1 MHVPALVASD
11 MTVNALSV
19 AMIVLGIVLLV
30 VTLRFWAS
38 AGEDPEVLAP
48 LEVMGD
54 RRFAR
59 AGDAARVELL
69 NTVRPDGAER
79 VDHIEAP
86 PVLDHEPAE
95 QERPFR
101 DPFDHADDAVDVVA
115 AVPAFIDPLLH
126 QQHGTVQ
133 EDAARGGSS
142 PTDPEHPGADTDN
155 DKEE

>member
-1 MHVPALVASD
+1 MVDVGAHQPLRERLGPVSATAVLASD
-11 MTVNALSV
+11 MTVNVVSV
-19 AMIVLGIVLLV
+19 GMVVLGLVLLV
-30 VTLRFWAS
+30 VTLRFWRT

-59 AGDAARVELL
+59 ADESGRIEIL
-69 NTVRPDGAER
+69 NAVRPDGADR

-101 DPFDHADDAVDVVA
+101 DPFDHADDAVDVV
-115 AVPAFIDPLLH
+115 PAIIDPLLH
-126 QQHGTVQ
+126 QQH
-133 EDAARGGSS
+133 A
-142 PTDPEHPGADTDN
+142 PDN
-155 DKEE
+155 DAPED

>member
-1 MHVPALVASD
+1 
-11 MTVNALSV
+11 MTVNVVSV
-19 AMIVLGIVLLV
+19 CMVVLGLVLLV
-30 VTLRFWAS
+30 VTLRFWRT

-59 AGDAARVELL
+59 ADESGRVEIL
-69 NTVRPDGAER
+69 NAVRPDGADR

-101 DPFDHADDAVDVVA
+101 DPFDHADDAVD
-115 AVPAFIDPLLH
+115 DRECRS
-126 QQHGTVQ
+126 HGGGEVDDRIV
-133 EDAARGGSS
+133 DAG
-142 PTDPEHPGADTDN
+142 DM
-155 DKEE
+155 